1 MKLNWQDALSDIEF
15 VDPGVLVVGKGL
27 IPGIGDSGLEMKN
40 TPAFP
45 AQLQMTNNDQRI
57 QLLMQQNMQSTFKMH
72 STLSMIIIWHP
83 RLFVQNR
90 GSLSSY
96 AQMRPQQS
104 TSSHLIHPLIL
115 NKEVECYHETDS
127 CLILHHHF
135 LESNRLLKLAYSFH
149 HCHTFQSMYPL

>member
-1 MKLNWQDALSDIEF
+1 LLESIDHSAPGLFFFVAIFDSSIKKITMKLNWQDALSDIEF

-90 GSLSSY
+90 GSLSS
-96 AQMRPQQS
+96 RLRCGRSNQQ
-104 TSSHLIHPLIL
+104 
-115 NKEVECYHETDS
+115 
-127 CLILHHHF
+127 
-135 LESNRLLKLAYSFH
+135 A
-149 HCHTFQSMYPL
+149 HT

>member
-1 MKLNWQDALSDIEF
+1 VPLVYFFFVAIFDSSIKKITMKLNWQDALSDIEF

-40 TPAFP
+40 TLAFP

-96 AQMRPQQS
+96 VQMRPQQS

-115 NKEVECYHETDS
+115 NKEVAM
-127 CLILHHHF
+127 LPR
-135 LESNRLLKLAYSFH
+135 N
-149 HCHTFQSMYPL
+149 